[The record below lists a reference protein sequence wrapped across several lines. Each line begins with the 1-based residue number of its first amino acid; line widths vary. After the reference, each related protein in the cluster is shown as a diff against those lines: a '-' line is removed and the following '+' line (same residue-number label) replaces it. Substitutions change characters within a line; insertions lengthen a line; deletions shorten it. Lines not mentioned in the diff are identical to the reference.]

1 MTNLTNNKVK
11 ELGEMRR
18 ARNRFKW
25 RNKTKISVKEPS
37 KVELSNLLDI
47 MFKVM
52 IIKCSMNSGD

>member
-1 MTNLTNNKVK
+1 
-11 ELGEMRR
+11 MRR